1 MEFTAQQIAEFLQ
14 GTVEGDAQIKVS
26 SFSKI
31 ENGIPGTL
39 TFLANPKY
47 EDFIYDTKASVVLVN
62 SDFEAKRPVEATLVR
77 VKNSYSALASLLELA
92 DTVMN
97 PKKQGI
103 DSLAVIP
110 ASASIGEGAYVGAYA
125 VIGENVKIG
134 KGAQIYPQVYIGDNV
149 VIGDNVTLYSGVK
162 IYKNCKLGNNN
173 IVHSGAVIGSDGF
186 GFAPDEQGI
195 YHKIPQLGNVIL
207 EDDVEIGAN
216 TCIDRSSMDG
226 HTMLKK
232 GVKLDNLIQIAHN
245 VTVGENTVMAAQVGI
260 AGSTE
265 IGKQC
270 MFGGQSGIVGHLRI
284 SDQTVLAARTAM
296 AKSSKTPGAW
306 EGYPA
311 LPEQQFKRSFIHFKN
326 LPSIVAELKDVK
338 KELAELKAQLAN
350 NK

>member
-14 GTVEGDAQIKVS
+14 RKVEGDGTIKVS

-31 ENGIPGTL
+31 EAGVPGTL
-39 TFLANPKY
+39 TFLLNPKY
-47 EDFIYDTKASVVLVN
+47 EEYIYKSKASVVLVN
-62 SDFEAKRPVEATLVR
+62 DSFSPKQAIPTTLIR
-77 VKNSYSALASLLELA
+77 VKNSYSALAALLELA

-97 PKKQGI
+97 PKKKGI

-110 ASASIGEGAYVGAYA
+110 ENAVIGEDAYIGAYA

-134 KGAQIYPQVYIGDNV
+134 KGVQIYPQVYVADNV

-162 IYKNCKLGNNN
+162 VYKNCVIGNNV
-173 IVHSGAVIGSDGF
+173 IIHSGAVIGSDGF
-186 GFAPDEQGI
+186 GFAPDEKGI
-195 YHKIPQLGNVIL
+195 YHKIPQLGNVVI
-207 EDDVEIGAN
+207 EDDVEIGSN

-226 HTMLKK
+226 HTTLKK

-265 IGKQC
+265 IGKRC

-284 SDQTVLAARTAM
+284 GDGTIMAARAAM
-296 AKSSKTPGAW
+296 MKNTTEPCSW
-306 EGYPA
+306 EGAPA
-311 LPEQQFKRSFIHFKN
+311 LPSAQFKRSFIHFKD
-326 LPSIVAELKDVK
+326 LPNIVKEMRDLKNEIAELKKQLK
-338 KELAELKAQLAN
+338 KD
-350 NK
+350 

>member
-14 GTVEGDAQIKVS
+14 GTVEGDGQVKVA

-31 ENGIPGTL
+31 EAGTPGTL
-39 TFLANPKY
+39 TFLSNPKY
-47 EDFIYDTKASVVLVN
+47 EDYIYETKASVVLVN
-62 SDFEAKRPVEATLVR
+62 DDFSAKKPVTATLVR
-77 VKNSYSALASLLELA
+77 VKNSYSALAALLELA

-97 PKKQGI
+97 PKKKGI
-103 DSLAVIP
+103 DSMAIMPKSTV
-110 ASASIGEGAYVGAYA
+110 IGEDAYVGAYT
-125 VIGENVKIG
+125 VFGENVKIG

-162 IYKNCKLGNNN
+162 IYKNCVIGNNV
-173 IVHSGAVIGSDGF
+173 IIHSGAVIGSDGF

-195 YHKIPQLGNVIL
+195 YHKIPQLGNVVI
-207 EDDVEIGAN
+207 EDDVEIGSN

-226 HTMLKK
+226 HTLLRK

-265 IGKQC
+265 VGARC

-284 SDQTVLAARTAM
+284 CDGTNMAARAAM
-296 AKSSKTPGAW
+296 TKNSTEPGGW
-306 EGYPA
+306 EGAPA
-311 LPEQQFKRSFIHFKN
+311 LPSAIFKKSFIHFKN
-326 LPSIVAELKDVK
+326 LDSIVKEMRDMKNEIAELKK
-338 KELAELKAQLAN
+338 QL
-350 NK
+350 NKN

>member
-14 GTVEGDAQIKVS
+14 GTVEGDASKKVS

-31 ENGIPGTL
+31 ENGVAGTL

-47 EDFIYDTKASVVLVN
+47 EDYIYSTKASVVLVN
-62 SDFEAKRPVEATLVR
+62 NDFKAKQPVEATLVR

-97 PKKQGI
+97 PRKKGI

-110 ASASIGEGAYVGAYA
+110 ASSSLGEDAYVGPYA

-134 KGAQIYPQVYIGDNV
+134 KGVQIYPQVYVGDNV
-149 VIGDNVTLYSGVK
+149 TIGDNVTLYSGVK
-162 IYKNCKLGNNN
+162 IYKNCKLGNNV

-186 GFAPDEQGI
+186 GFAPDENGI
-195 YHKIPQLGNVIL
+195 YHKIPQLGNVVI
-207 EDDVEIGAN
+207 EDDVEIGSN

-226 HTMLKK
+226 HTLLKK

-265 IGKQC
+265 VGKQC

-284 SDQTVLAARTAM
+284 SDGTVLAARAAM
-296 AKSSKTPGAW
+296 SKNTKEPGAW
-306 EGYPA
+306 EGAPA
-311 LPEQQFKRSFIHFKN
+311 LPSQQFKRSFIHFKN
-326 LPSIVAELKDVK
+326 LSGIASEIANLKKEIAELKEQLNK
-338 KELAELKAQLAN
+338 K
-350 NK
+350 